1 MKITPSVAK
10 LLKGF
15 PKKEHDIDTITGTSE
30 CMALNLLIN
39 DLWENAAS
47 MATLKGGGKFG
58 HTALCMSPT
67 DYATIPRSVLFLM
80 TTAPGGELTFTT
92 GAMAVA
98 QEDTKLM

>member
-15 PKKEHDIDTITGTSE
+15 PKKEHDIDTITGTPE
-30 CMALNLLIN
+30 CKALNLLIN

-58 HTALCMSPT
+58 HILHCACHQWTMQPSH
-67 DYATIPRSVLFLM
+67 
-80 TTAPGGELTFTT
+80 
-92 GAMAVA
+92 AVYHS
-98 QEDTKLM
+98 